1 MQHPASI
8 LRSHAYLLNPSNEEA
23 EESGKGEKVKDKNS
37 HEQEKKVQEGEG
49 GRYCSANPRLE
60 MLGVSLDVSSVLDF

>member
-8 LRSHAYLLNPSNEEA
+8 LRSHAYLLNSSNEEA
-23 EESGKGEKVKDKNS
+23 EESGKGEKKS
-37 HEQEKKVQEGEG
+37 HEQEKTVQEG

-60 MLGVSLDVSSVLDF
+60 VLGVSLDASPVLGF